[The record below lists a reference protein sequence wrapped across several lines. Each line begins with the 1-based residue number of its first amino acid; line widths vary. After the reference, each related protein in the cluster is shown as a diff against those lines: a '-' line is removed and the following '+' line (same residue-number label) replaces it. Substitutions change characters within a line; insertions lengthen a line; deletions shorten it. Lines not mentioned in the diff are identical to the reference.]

1 MPDRGLLRS
10 SYWGRQLSV
19 TAIALSA
26 LLLLLAGGLQLGS
39 RATGMQLTA
48 AIPTA
53 PRAAPAVANVLPPGF
68 AKPVAA
74 TTQHVP
80 PVELAI
86 PVVSIRSRLVGL
98 RLNNDGTVQVP
109 QDYGA
114 AGWYADGPAP
124 GDAGSPAILIGHVD
138 SASGPGIFFRLPQVK
153 VGDAILIRSADGRV
167 LRFVVYAARNYAKT
181 MFPAKQIYAGGAS
194 PEIRVITCTG
204 TFDQATKHY
213 ESNLV
218 VSARLATTPSKS
230 VSNP

>member
-1 MPDRGLLRS
+1 MADRGVLRTS
-10 SYWGRQLSV
+10 HGGRQLSL
-19 TAIALSA
+19 TAIALSG
-26 LLLLLAGGLQLGS
+26 LLLLVAGGVQLS
-39 RATGMQLTA
+39 ARASGTQLSA
-48 AIPTA
+48 ATPTA

-124 GDAGSPAILIGHVD
+124 GDPGSPAILIGHVD
-138 SASGPGIFFRLPQVK
+138 SASGPGIFFRLTQVK
-153 VGDAILIRSADGRV
+153 VGDAILIRSADGQV
-167 LRFVVYAARNYAKT
+167 LRFVVYAAKNYAKT
-181 MFPAKQIYAGGAS
+181 TFPAKQIYAGGAS

-218 VSARLATTPSKS
+218 VSARLAAAPSK
-230 VSNP
+230 PAPKP